1 MKKFTA
7 PEMDVLK
14 FAVEDIINASAPEV
28 EETEAPTTSSMTFFG
43 TVCIS

>member
-14 FAVEDIINASAPEV
+14 FAVEDIINASAPEI
-28 EETEAPTTSSMTFFG
+28 EETEAPTTTRPSFIG
-43 TVCIS
+43 LACIS

>member
-14 FAVEDIINASAPEV
+14 FAVEDIINASTET
-28 EETEAPTTSSMTFFG
+28 EETEPAFIG
-43 TVCIS
+43 DCIS